1 MVEAIL
7 DGRKTQTRRIIKPQ
21 PDLDGLWNHTV
32 TPMSLDS
39 TLEGWHGTVDATGE
53 SRQFKC
59 PYGQPGDILWVR
71 ETWCLTQPYDPETY
85 YFGYKCGV
93 KPWSNEPAS
102 HTYDYLSADIWR
114 PSIHM
119 PREAA
124 RIFLQITNVRVHRLH
139 DITTSQIK
147 AEGVRIPVN
156 HRGTPE
162 QTVVLDIHGKDK
174 ALSFLPAGT
183 LSGEYKPTQD
193 QWMMAHW
200 AELWCSIN
208 GRDSWDAN
216 PWVWAIEFQRVE
228 A

>member
-7 DGRKTQTRRIIKPQ
+7 DGRKTQTRRIIKQNPKGV
-21 PDLDGLWNHTV
+21 PCGICTSTTV
-32 TPMSLDS
+32 SSDDIGKYGFALGDKVEH
-39 TLEGWHGTVDATGE
+39 LI
-53 SRQFKC
+53 KC

-71 ETWCLTQPYDPETY
+71 ETWAEGCMGGFIYAAGRTAAELKDYSH
-85 YFGYKCGV
+85 GYK
-93 KPWSNEPAS
+93 
-102 HTYDYLSADIWR
+102 WR
-114 PSIHM
+114 PSIYM

-124 RIFLQITNVRVHRLH
+124 RIFLQITNVHVHRLH